1 MVKNITEL
9 TQELKQLKT
18 ELENLNSIIENDGRL
33 YENLRIIKC
42 LKMRIVELQAAVDFL
57 KKRAVKITAQLHRLK
72 QLICLRIL
80 LSYIFAN

>member
-57 KKRAVKITAQLHRLK
+57 KKRAVKITDQLHRLK

-80 LSYIFAN
+80 LSRIFAN

>member
-42 LKMRIVELQAAVDFL
+42 LKMRIVELEVAVDVI
-57 KKRAVKITAQLHRLK
+57 KKRAVKITAQE
-72 QLICLRIL
+72 
-80 LSYIFAN
+80 

>member
-33 YENLRIIKC
+33 YE
-42 LKMRIVELQAAVDFL
+42 
-57 KKRAVKITAQLHRLK
+57 
-72 QLICLRIL
+72 
-80 LSYIFAN
+80 